1 MKLPHRRKFLHLAAG
16 AAALPA
22 MSRIARAQTYPTRP
36 LRFIVGYTPG
46 GAADII
52 ARIIGQWLSARLGQ
66 AVIIENRP
74 GAGSNISVQAALSMP
89 ADGYT
94 LLLVSATQAINA
106 SLYETLPFDYLRDFA
121 PVALLAQV
129 PYVMVVNPLVP
140 AKTVAEFI
148 AYARTNP
155 KLSMASFGTA
165 TGSHLAGELF
175 KAMAGVNLTHIPY
188 RGSAPAVSDL
198 IGGQVQVMFDTV
210 LSSLP
215 HIRSS
220 ALRALAVAQSTR
232 FDLLPDVPTVSETLP
247 GFEAAGFDG
256 VAMRGETSP
265 EIVERLNR
273 EVNAGLGDATIRARF
288 AEIAVIPRRLSP
300 AEFGNFVTAETEK
313 WAKVVKLSGAKPE

>member
-1 MKLPHRRKFLHLAAG
+1 MKLPRRQFLHLTAG

-22 MSRIARAQTYPTRP
+22 ATRIASAQTYPSRP
-36 LRFIVGYTPG
+36 VRFIVGYTPG

-129 PYVMVVNPLVP
+129 PYVMVVNPMVP
-140 AKTVAEFI
+140 AKTAREFI

-155 KLSMASFGTA
+155 KISMASFGTA
-165 TGSHLAGELF
+165 TGSHLTGELF
-175 KAMAGVNLTHIPY
+175 KAMAAINLTHIPY

-198 IGGQVQVMFDTV
+198 IGGQVQVMFDTI

-215 HIRSS
+215 HIRSG
-220 ALRALAVAQSTR
+220 ALRPLAVAQLTR
-232 FDLLPDVPTVSETLP
+232 SDLLPGVPTLSETLP

-256 VAMRGETSP
+256 IAVRRETPS

-273 EVNAGLGDATIRARF
+273 EVNAALADTTIQARF

-313 WAKVVKLSGAKPE
+313 WAKIVKASGAKPD